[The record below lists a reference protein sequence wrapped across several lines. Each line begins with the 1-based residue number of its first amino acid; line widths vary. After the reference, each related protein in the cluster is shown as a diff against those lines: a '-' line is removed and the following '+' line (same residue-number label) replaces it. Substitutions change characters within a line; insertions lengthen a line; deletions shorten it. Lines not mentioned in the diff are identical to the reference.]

1 MPNHMSQF
9 TCLAYIVMYTHPLQ
23 MVVYFTVQYSILY
36 VFISSPECLE
46 ASKNEAVLQLV
57 QLRSPRNWRSRERTK
72 RQEEEVME
80 EPKRFTLQ
88 EMEKGFSLFEEAWL
102 AFAAQDPTYN
112 STQRLQQPFRM
123 QYSAPVLFM
132 MRKKELLPGHR
143 WIVFFFSRG
152 QIELNSAKNQTLCQ
166 RRQV

>member
-1 MPNHMSQF
+1 
-9 TCLAYIVMYTHPLQ
+9 MYTHPLQ

-102 AFAAQDPTYN
+102 AFAAQDPN
-112 STQRLQQPFRM
+112 IQQYAKVAAAIQNAIQCSRVI
-123 QYSAPVLFM
+123 YDE
-132 MRKKELLPGHR
+132 KKRATTWTSLDR
-143 WIVFFFSRG
+143 FFFQEGRS
-152 QIELNSAKNQTLCQ
+152 N
-166 RRQV
+166 